1 MSISYQPKDSSVQAQ
16 QLKVQE
22 LVLQS
27 SDTQIVSISGSDTV
41 ISLGEVLDYN
51 AKNGVKVALLCDNS
65 AGTVTKIALANIEY
79 PESFNT
85 ATPPVA
91 TPTVP
96 GGSQI
101 KLVGVNLSSDVNDV
115 LVLKYIV

>member
-27 SDTQIVSISGSDTV
+27 SDKQIVSIDSGDTI
-41 ISLGEVLDYN
+41 ISLGEELEYN
-51 AKNGVKVALLCDNS
+51 AKNGVKVALLCADS
-65 AGTVTKIALANIEY
+65 GGAVTKIALTDIEY

-101 KLVGVNLSSDVNDV
+101 KLVGIDLSSDPNDV
-115 LVLKYIV
+115 LILKYIV